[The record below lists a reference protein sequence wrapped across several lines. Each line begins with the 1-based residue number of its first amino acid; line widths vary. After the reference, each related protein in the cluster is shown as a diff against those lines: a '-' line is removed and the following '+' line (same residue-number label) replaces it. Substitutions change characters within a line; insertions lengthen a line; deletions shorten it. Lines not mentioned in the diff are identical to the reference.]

1 MIDIISFLGV
11 LSACLIFLNIKNSNK
26 YNVYLGFFFLS
37 MSSFIIGSKI
47 ISLTTNFYIISF
59 FFPVLT
65 AILMSSGPML
75 YFYTKS
81 VLNQKKHTLFDSLHY
96 LPIFLLIIN
105 VSPFYLK
112 SKEYQEAF
120 FVQMQSSITHSYK
133 IDTLF
138 CGIHYFFIFRFV
150 SGILYSIWCI
160 RSILNAKAQLLKNKK
175 SAFGN
180 HYYWIIYLSGYLI
193 LNFTTLLFS
202 IVYIKYFSTQ
212 KILTLD
218 EVPNHAFASYFFW
231 FGIICSIIFIP
242 SVLFNPKVIFSNS
255 SGDSKSKKKNQIKD
269 FKTNSLEESLT
280 PIENDNVVE
289 SDTSS
294 NFSQISEKLSLYFYG
309 KPYLQP
315 GFNLSIITNETD
327 IPYHKVT
334 SYFTVYL
341 GIAFNDWKND
351 MRVEHAIELIK
362 YGQAKNQ
369 TIESI
374 GSACGFLSRSNFI
387 NSFKK
392 KTGLTPS
399 EYIKTLPESDL
410 VVSLNF

>member
-1 MIDIISFLGV
+1 MIDIISFLGL
-11 LSACLIFLNIKNSNK
+11 LSVCLIFLNIKNSNK

-37 MSSFIIGSKI
+37 MSSFVIGFKI

-59 FFPVLT
+59 FFPILT
-65 AILMSSGPML
+65 ATLMSSGPML
-75 YFYTKS
+75 YFYTKA
-81 VLNQKKHTLFDSLHY
+81 VLNHKKQNILDSIHY
-96 LPIFLLIIN
+96 LPIFLMILNIT
-105 VSPFYLK
+105 PFFLK

-120 FVQMQSSITHSYK
+120 YVQMQSSITHSYK

-160 RSILNAKAQLLKNKK
+160 RLILNAKAQLLKSKK
-175 SAFGN
+175 SALGN

-193 LNFTTLLFS
+193 LNFTTLLIS
-202 IVYIKYFSTQ
+202 VGYIKYFSHQ
-212 KILTLD
+212 RILSLT
-218 EVPNHAFASYFFW
+218 EVPNHAFAGNLFW

-269 FKTNSLEESLT
+269 FKTNSLEESLK

-399 EYIKTLPESDL
+399 EYIKTLPERDI
-410 VVSLNF
+410 VVALNF